1 MKNYSVGMN
10 WYLSDSSE
18 VKLNLIHSDVKGV
31 GGANLVLIR
40 YQFNP

>member
-10 WYLSDSSE
+10 WFLNE
-18 VKLNLIHSDVKGV
+18 TNQFMLNLIRSDVKDLGA
-31 GGANLVLIR
+31 ANLVLLR